1 MTAVPKLDCAKIKIE
16 TYLNA
21 PWDRRLTYG
30 SQLINQSSFPM
41 NEEEIV
47 CHHVSAHD
55 ICMGSLKAFSHGEA
69 S

>member
-1 MTAVPKLDCAKIKIE
+1 MKAAPKLDCAKIKIE

-30 SQLINQSSFPM
+30 SQSMNQSSFPM
-41 NEEEIV
+41 NEKEIV
-47 CHHVSAHD
+47 YHHVSAHV

>member
-1 MTAVPKLDCAKIKIE
+1 MIAAPKLDCAKIKIE
-16 TYLNA
+16 AYLNA

-30 SQLINQSSFPM
+30 SQSMNQSSLPV
-41 NEEEIV
+41 NEKEIL
-47 CHHVSAHD
+47 CQDVSAHI

>member
-1 MTAVPKLDCAKIKIE
+1 MTEI
-16 TYLNA
+16 YFNA

-30 SQLINQSSFPM
+30 SQLMNQSSFPM